1 MALVFDIKRYA
12 INDGPGIRTTIFLK
26 GCPLRCVWCHNPES
40 WSSEPQILYKKT
52 KCIGCQ
58 SCVEVCPQQALQLTP
73 DGIKMTPPLPLPF
86 EGRGIVEQEFPSP
99 QRGGAGGGGILCGK
113 CTEECPTTALEMC
126 GREWAMD
133 DLMAEIEKERTI
145 MEDSGGGVT
154 LCGGEPLMHPD
165 YALEILQEL
174 GRRGFHR
181 TVDTTLFASQETV
194 AKVADAC
201 ELFLVDLKLMD
212 SAKHQHYTGV
222 PNERILQNIRWLAEA
237 GKDFF
242 IRIPLIE
249 GVNADD
255 ENMEATARFLES
267 LPWQRRTVNLLPY
280 HDVGKDKH
288 RRMWTTYNPQGF
300 EMAAPTEELQQHCAA
315 LLESHGLYTI
325 IGG

>member
-1 MALVFDIKRYA
+1 MALIFDIKRYA

-40 WSSEPQILYKKT
+40 WTAQPQKLYKKT

-58 SCVEVCPQQALQLTP
+58 SCVEVCLQQALELTP
-73 DGIKMTPPLPLPF
+73 DGIKPTQNPC
-86 EGRGIVEQEFPSP
+86 
-99 QRGGAGGGGILCGK
+99 ILCGK
-113 CTEECPTTALEMC
+113 CTEECPSTALEMC
-126 GREWAMD
+126 GKEWPME
-133 DLMAEIEKERTI
+133 DLMAEIEKERSV

-154 LCGGEPLMHPD
+154 LCGGEPLMHSD
-165 YALEILQEL
+165 YSLAILEEL

-181 TVDTTLFASQETV
+181 IVDTTLYASQETV
-194 AKVADAC
+194 ARIAAAC

-212 SAKHQHYTGV
+212 SEKHRLYTGV
-222 PNERILQNIRWLAEA
+222 PNELILQNIRYLAEA

-255 ENMEATARFLES
+255 GNMEATAAFLETLS
-267 LPWQRRTVNLLPY
+267 WQRRTVNLLPY

-288 RRMWTTYNPQGF
+288 RRMWSTYNPQGF
-300 EMAAPTEELQQHCAA
+300 QMIAPSEETQEHSKA
-315 LLESHGLYTI
+315 LLELHGFHVV

>member
-1 MALVFDIKRYA
+1 MALIFDIKRYA

-40 WSSEPQILYKKT
+40 WTPQPQKLYKKT
-52 KCIGCQ
+52 KCIGCR
-58 SCVEVCPQQALQLTP
+58 SCVEVCPQQALELSP
-73 DGIKMTPPLPLPF
+73 HGIIPTDNPC
-86 EGRGIVEQEFPSP
+86 V
-99 QRGGAGGGGILCGK
+99 LCGK
-113 CTEECPTTALEMC
+113 CVEECPSTALEMC
-126 GREWAMD
+126 GREWTMD
-133 DLMAEIEKERTI
+133 NLMAEIEKERAI

-165 YALEILQEL
+165 YSLAILEEL

-181 TVDTTLFASQETV
+181 TVDTTLYASRKTV
-194 AKVADAC
+194 VKISDAC

-212 SAKHQHYTGV
+212 SDKHRQYTGV
-222 PNERILQNIRWLAEA
+222 PNELILQNIQYLAEA

-249 GVNADD
+249 DVNADD
-255 ENMEATARFLES
+255 GNMEDTALFLDS
-267 LPWQRRTVNLLPY
+267 LPWLRRTVNLLPY

-288 RRMWTTYNPQGF
+288 RRMWSTYNPQSF
-300 EMAAPTEELQQHCAA
+300 QMNAPTEETLQHCAG
-315 LLESHGLYTI
+315 LLESHGLHVI

>member
-1 MALVFDIKRYA
+1 MALIFDIKRYA

-40 WSSEPQILYKKT
+40 WTAQPQKLYKKT

-58 SCVEVCPQQALQLTP
+58 SCVEVCPQQALELTP
-73 DGIKMTPPLPLPF
+73 DGIKPT
-86 EGRGIVEQEFPSP
+86 QNSC
-99 QRGGAGGGGILCGK
+99 ILCGK
-113 CTEECPTTALEMC
+113 CTEDCPSTALEMC
-126 GREWAMD
+126 GKEWPMV
-133 DLMAEIEKERTI
+133 DLMAEVEKERSV

-165 YALEILQEL
+165 YSLAILEEL

-181 TVDTTLFASQETV
+181 TVDTTLYASQEIVTRI
-194 AKVADAC
+194 AAAC

-212 SAKHQHYTGV
+212 SEKHRLYTGV
-222 PNERILQNIRWLAEA
+222 TNELILQNIRYLAEA

-255 ENMEATARFLES
+255 GNMETTAAFLETLS
-267 LPWQRRTVNLLPY
+267 WQRRTVNLLPY

-288 RRMWTTYNPQGF
+288 CRMWSTYNPQGF
-300 EMAAPTEELQQHCAA
+300 QMAAPSEVTQEHCKA
-315 LLESHGLYTI
+315 LLESHGFHVV

>member
-1 MALVFDIKRYA
+1 MALIFDIKRYA

-40 WSSEPQILYKKT
+40 WSPQPQKLYKKT
-52 KCIGCQ
+52 KCIGCR
-58 SCVEVCPQQALQLTP
+58 SCVEVCPQQALELTP
-73 DGIKMTPPLPLPF
+73 DGIKPT
-86 EGRGIVEQEFPSP
+86 QN
-99 QRGGAGGGGILCGK
+99 ACILCGK

-126 GREWAMD
+126 GKEWSMEA
-133 DLMAEIEKERTI
+133 LMAEIEKERPI

-154 LCGGEPLMHPD
+154 LCGGEPLMHP
-165 YALEILQEL
+165 AFTLEILHEL
-174 GRRGFHR
+174 GQRGFHR
-181 TVDTTLFASQETV
+181 TVDTTLYASQDTV
-194 AKVADAC
+194 AKVAAAC

-212 SAKHQHYTGV
+212 SEKHRQYTGV
-222 PNERILQNIRWLAEA
+222 PNEVILQNIRYLADA

-255 ENMEATARFLES
+255 ANMTATAAFLEA
-267 LPWQRRTVNLLPY
+267 LPWERRTINLLPY

-288 RRMWTTYNPQGF
+288 RRMWSVYNPQGF
-300 EMAAPTEELQQHCAA
+300 QMAAPSEETPRHCAG
-315 LLESHGLYTI
+315 LLESHGFQVV

>member
-1 MALVFDIKRYA
+1 MALIFDIKRYA

-40 WSSEPQILYKKT
+40 WTAQPQKLYKKT

-58 SCVEVCPQQALQLTP
+58 SCVEVCPQQALELTP
-73 DGIKMTPPLPLPF
+73 DGIKPT
-86 EGRGIVEQEFPSP
+86 QNSC
-99 QRGGAGGGGILCGK
+99 ILCGK
-113 CTEECPTTALEMC
+113 CTEDCPSTALEMC
-126 GREWAMD
+126 GKEWPMV
-133 DLMAEIEKERTI
+133 DLMAEVEKERSV

-165 YALEILQEL
+165 YSLAILEEL

-181 TVDTTLFASQETV
+181 TVDTTLYASQEIVTRI
-194 AKVADAC
+194 AAAC

-212 SAKHQHYTGV
+212 SEKHRLYTGV
-222 PNERILQNIRWLAEA
+222 TNELILQNIRYLAEA

-255 ENMEATARFLES
+255 GNMETTAAFLETLS
-267 LPWQRRTVNLLPY
+267 WQRRTVNLLPY

-288 RRMWTTYNPQGF
+288 RRMWSTYNPQGF
-300 EMAAPTEELQQHCAA
+300 QMIAPSEETQEHCKA
-315 LLESHGLYTI
+315 LLESHGFHVI